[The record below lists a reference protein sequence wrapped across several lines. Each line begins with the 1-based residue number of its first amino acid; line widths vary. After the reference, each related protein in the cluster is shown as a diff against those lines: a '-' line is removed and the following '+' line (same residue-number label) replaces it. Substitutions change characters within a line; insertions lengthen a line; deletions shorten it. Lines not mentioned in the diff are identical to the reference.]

1 MPFHVTVLYAGLNG
15 LLVLVLAFRVSSC
28 RGRAGI
34 SIGSGGNS
42 ELERRIRIHAN
53 ALENIP
59 LVLIL
64 MGLVEFYHT
73 SAFLVHG
80 LGIALTLGR
89 LLHAWGL
96 TRSSGLSFGRAAGMS
111 LTWLALLVGSV
122 IAILIGLGI
131 PIL

>member
-1 MPFHVTVLYAGLNG
+1 MPFQVTVLYAGLNG
-15 LLVLVLAFRVSSC
+15 LLVLVLALRVTLC
-28 RGRAGI
+28 RRTARI
-34 SIGSGGNS
+34 SFGTGGNS

-53 ALENIP
+53 AIENIP

-64 MGLVEFYHT
+64 MGFIEFYHR

-89 LLHAWGL
+89 MLHAWGL
-96 TRSSGLSFGRAAGMS
+96 TRSSDLSFGRAAGMS

-122 IAILIGLGI
+122 VAILIGLGM
-131 PIL
+131 PII